1 MIIYIDENIPHQLA
15 QAFDLLQQALNVR
28 NKTKIE
34 VRSIVDDFGRGAK
47 DEDWIP
53 EAGKKGACVITQ
65 DYNINRIRHQR
76 ELCVQ
81 YKLGMIY
88 FKPPSKNGFNFW
100 DFVKLMTKH
109 WEEIVKVAHKKER
122 PFSYKATARSPR
134 LEKMD

>member
-1 MIIYIDENIPHQLA
+1 MIIYIDENTPHQLA
-15 QAFDLLQQALNVR
+15 QAFDLLQGALNVR
-28 NKTKIE
+28 NNTTVE
-34 VRSIVDDFGRGAK
+34 VRSIVNDFGRGAK
-47 DEDWIP
+47 DEEWIP

-88 FKPPSKNGFNFW
+88 FKPPSKKGYQFW

-109 WEEIVKVAHKKER
+109 WEEIVKAADKKER
-122 PFSYKATARSPR
+122 PFSFRVTSRSSR
-134 LEKMD
+134 LEEMD